1 MIGLPPWSRLEPD
14 LGGRIR
20 SAVMKRPPNSAG
32 VEFVQLPD
40 GKRKDWLHI
49 SLLSGESLSL
59 ASELWSPAGGEF
71 GSCARFIRL
80 PTRELGMITAD
91 PDYLSPA
98 FESAVP
104 HQSFLE
110 SSAPPQDLQE
120 ISTLLKAL
128 QDGSAPP
135 QVLQEISTLLQALQ
149 DGSAPP
155 QDLLEI
161 FTLPQDLQRS
171 LAPLQSPQE
180 SSAPFQ
186 SPQESSASLQ
196 DLHESLAPLQDLHE
210 ILAPLQDLS
219 QSIPE
224 SSSLPQSIMSQSEG
238 SSTPPSG
245 GEESESHVQPQNTSY
260 ASDAEDDLQEVY
272 TTSSVTTSEGLQ
284 CLEELFE
291 VDLISGEKMAQLK
304 ASLFLLHD
312 TLKSTQESE
321 LKLMQEVKRLH
332 AELKQQQQV
341 LEKAEMFK
349 EDQHTDGSSMRH
361 QLLQFHNKLREAEER
376 EHQMQYNLDCL
387 QELKLCLQ
395 KERESEPESIE
406 QENRSMALKESCEM
420 MKKEITQRHQ
430 EIETLKE
437 GIKARDTQLQKAQQE
452 LEDKQELIRS
462 QEAEL
467 AQLLS
472 IPGQLGKEKERI
484 QCKIKNVQK
493 QKAAVERQLL
503 ELGERVKQTQ
513 VGCRQLDEECRSV
526 IKELKG
532 CRVQLEVAQRERSML
547 LKEQD
552 MTKEEEAILLEQR
565 GLLEI
570 SLNHIMEEKKTV
582 HDSLVKNVREK
593 DRLQRRLKN
602 MLLQHKLSEDAL
614 IYTQELYNK
623 TKTQRDM
630 MPKDDDLQQKIRD
643 LQTEVDN
650 LKLKL
655 VHKSVTGVEAQKVE
669 QCIEQKQD
677 LLQECNRHHKE
688 LQHLYALTRIKAE
701 ERDQKSRGLLKA
713 QMRCNQIKQDCR
725 GKQLQILEHKKQHQ
739 EIQSRL
745 CVFTKLYDTTK
756 GERNKCVNLLQMAT
770 ECSSK
775 MWEKFKILK
784 NETEI
789 LHTETIKKDRL
800 LQKSRLM
807 HVHSRTIRDSL
818 KNDISKV
825 TWMLHE
831 MQHKNEEQRLNIIKL
846 GQVISGQEQDLLHLH
861 KRHNACVQSRNE
873 RGVQLLEREEEMC
886 VFYAKVNMQE
896 SLICEGTLQ
905 IQALEEEICSLKRLI
920 NEEQRQIN
928 LSKKLLP
935 CKKPLEDE
943 CTSLQKQLS
952 EYKKQNLS
960 LEKSLENQVTERKL
974 RKLSGKDPSPP
985 ELIKKIEQL
994 EMQLAEKEA
1003 QLLEK
1008 ELIYEQV
1015 TKLSQDVQTKAE
1027 NGKEDT
1033 LKMAKKVNEF
1043 HSRIKDCTKKMM
1055 AVVSE
1060 LAMRQTQ
1067 ALCLQQE
1074 LREKEFELDFCQKRL
1089 EMGLAPSDTIEQE
1102 WMRQLRVQQ
1111 KRKVTEEEEWYQLP
1125 NGVYTTADLR
1135 PDSYIPAEDSLPLP
1149 KPYGALAPFKPSE
1162 PGANMRHIRKPQP
1175 KPLEI

>member
-1 MIGLPPWSRLEPD
+1 MTRHERAEPPQTRHERAEPPQTRHERAELPQTRHERASRH
-14 LGGRIR
+14 
-20 SAVMKRPPNSAG
+20 RPVTACLYATDPSRACLYATDPSRACLYATDPSRACLYATESSRERRAATESPRGAGPPQSRHESAG
-32 VEFVQLPD
+32 PPQS
-40 GKRKDWLHI
+40 RH
-49 SLLSGESLSL
+49 
-59 ASELWSPAGGEF
+59 
-71 GSCARFIRL
+71 
-80 PTRELGMITAD
+80 
-91 PDYLSPA
+91 
-98 FESAVP
+98 ESAG
-104 HQSFLE
+104 
-110 SSAPPQDLQE
+110 PPQSRHE
-120 ISTLLKAL
+120 
-128 QDGSAPP
+128 SAGPP
-135 QVLQEISTLLQALQ
+135 QSRHVLLRATARPLVLLRAK
-149 DGSAPP
+149 ARP
-155 QDLLEI
+155 Q
-161 FTLPQDLQRS
+161 
-171 LAPLQSPQE
+171 
-180 SSAPFQ
+180 
-186 SPQESSASLQ
+186 
-196 DLHESLAPLQDLHE
+196 
-210 ILAPLQDLS
+210 
-219 QSIPE
+219 
-224 SSSLPQSIMSQSEG
+224 IMSQSEG

-552 MTKEEEAILLEQR
+552 MTKEEEAILLEKR

-655 VHKSVTGVEAQKVE
+655 VHKQSVTGVEAQKVE

-905 IQALEEEICSLKRLI
+905 IQ
-920 NEEQRQIN
+920 EQRQIN

>member
-1 MIGLPPWSRLEPD
+1 M
-14 LGGRIR
+14 
-20 SAVMKRPPNSAG
+20 
-32 VEFVQLPD
+32 
-40 GKRKDWLHI
+40 
-49 SLLSGESLSL
+49 
-59 ASELWSPAGGEF
+59 
-71 GSCARFIRL
+71 AR
-80 PTRELGMITAD
+80 
-91 PDYLSPA
+91 
-98 FESAVP
+98 
-104 HQSFLE
+104 
-110 SSAPPQDLQE
+110 
-120 ISTLLKAL
+120 
-128 QDGSAPP
+128 
-135 QVLQEISTLLQALQ
+135 
-149 DGSAPP
+149 
-155 QDLLEI
+155 
-161 FTLPQDLQRS
+161 
-171 LAPLQSPQE
+171 
-180 SSAPFQ
+180 
-186 SPQESSASLQ
+186 
-196 DLHESLAPLQDLHE
+196 
-210 ILAPLQDLS
+210 
-219 QSIPE
+219 
-224 SSSLPQSIMSQSEG
+224 
-238 SSTPPSG
+238 
-245 GEESESHVQPQNTSY
+245 
-260 ASDAEDDLQEVY
+260 
-272 TTSSVTTSEGLQ
+272 
-284 CLEELFE
+284 
-291 VDLISGEKMAQLK
+291 LK

-341 LEKAEMFK
+341 LEKAEMFE

-395 KERESEPESIE
+395 KESESEMESVE

-430 EIETLKE
+430 EIEALKE
-437 GIKARDTQLQKAQQE
+437 GIKARDTQLQKEQQE

-462 QEAEL
+462 QE
-467 AQLLS
+467 
-472 IPGQLGKEKERI
+472 
-484 QCKIKNVQK
+484 
-493 QKAAVERQLL
+493 
-503 ELGERVKQTQ
+503 QTQ

-582 HDSLVKNVREK
+582 HDSLVKNVQEK

-614 IYTQELYNK
+614 IYTQELFNK

-655 VHKSVTGVEAQKVE
+655 VHKQSVTGVEAQKIE

-713 QMRCNQIKQDCR
+713 Q
-725 GKQLQILEHKKQHQ
+725 
-739 EIQSRL
+739 
-745 CVFTKLYDTTK
+745 LYDTTK
-756 GERNKCVNLLQMAT
+756 EERNKCVNLLQMAT

-807 HVHSRTIRDSL
+807 HLHSRTIRDSL

-985 ELIKKIEQL
+985 ELIKKIEQ
-994 EMQLAEKEA
+994 
-1003 QLLEK
+1003 
-1008 ELIYEQV
+1008 
-1015 TKLSQDVQTKAE
+1015 
-1027 NGKEDT
+1027 
-1033 LKMAKKVNEF
+1033 VNEF

-1089 EMGLAPSDTIEQE
+1089 EIGLAPSDTIEQE

-1125 NGVYTTADLR
+1125 NGVYTTANLR